1 MALHRRAAGL
11 QVRTDWAGRGVMTIA
26 QIAII
31 VSTATCLLAIVVE
44 AHRVADVA
52 LMLAFVVVVFDFILR
67 F

>member
-1 MALHRRAAGL
+1 
-11 QVRTDWAGRGVMTIA
+11 MTIA